1 MNKLYSL
8 EKLEEIAQG
17 DNVFIQN
24 MITTFIDNVSE
35 EIKNIPKFIDAGKW
49 NTIKSIAHKLAP
61 SYSYMDAESL
71 FALAANIE
79 KEIRYEG
86 DLSEITTMT
95 HQMYAES
102 LVLID
107 ELKKNFDKQ

>member
-17 DNVFIQN
+17 DDVFIQD

-35 EIKNIPKFIDAGKW
+35 EIKNIPKLTDAGEW
-49 NTIKSIAHKLAP
+49 ETIKAIAHKIAP
-61 SYSYMDAESL
+61 SYAYMGAESL

-79 KEIRYEG
+79 KEIRNDG
-86 DLSEITTMT
+86 DLSEITAMT
-95 HQMYAES
+95 HRMYADS